1 MNLLDLLLLVL
12 TVAYAVAGY
21 RRGLVAGTI
30 SLAGFLGGAVI
41 GVWLLPYVLQ
51 YVEPGTPR
59 ATLVALLTVLIPAAA
74 GHAVASGVAWKVR
87 TGLDWGPLRWLD
99 GVGGAAANAVAVL
112 LVAWVAASVL
122 VTASSNVLAQSI
134 RGSAVLGAVQDTMPR
149 QAPSW
154 FSRATSALAEAGFP
168 QVFNPFESEPVNG
181 VPAPSGDSVTDAA
194 TRAAARSTV
203 KIEGIAFVNG
213 RRQGQEGTG
222 FVYADGHVMTN
233 AHVVAGVDDPAVQIG
248 GAGRAY
254 RATVVLF
261 DPGKDVAVLHVPG
274 LRAPTLDFT
283 DEAER
288 GDGAVV
294 AGYPEDGGLD
304 LRAATVAGRIRA
316 TGQDIYGDGIV
327 TRDIYQVRSIVRP
340 GNSGGPLLDTAGHVY
355 GVVFARSTTDATTGY
370 VLTADEVRDDARRA
384 AAATQA
390 VDTGSR
396 AAL

>member
-122 VTASSNVLAQSI
+122 VTASSSVLAQSI

-154 FSRATSALAEAGFP
+154 FSSASSALAQAGFP

-181 VPAPSGDSVTDAA
+181 VPAPSGDSVTGAA
-194 TRAAARSTV
+194 SRAAARSTV
-203 KIEGIAFVNG
+203 KIEGIAFVDG

-222 FVYADGHVMTN
+222 FVYADEHVMTN
-233 AHVVAGVDDPAVQIG
+233 AHVVAGVDSPAVQIG

-261 DPGKDVAVLHVPG
+261 DPGKDVAVLNVPG

-283 DEAER
+283 DAAER

-327 TRDIYQVRSIVRP
+327 TRDIYQVRSVVRP
-340 GNSGGPLLDTAGHVY
+340 GNSGGPLLDTTGQVY
-355 GVVFARSTTDATTGY
+355 GVVFARSTTDSTTGY